1 MSVIKLESLPEDVKN
16 ALAFANEIHPLSDH
30 IAALLDFSEILEF
43 SDLMIESGADI
54 SIRIPGGWIQT
65 GYGVVEKITLDNLIS
80 TFREIDSSFT
90 QVNTEKPRSQLSLR
104 IGEWRVRCTIFTSN
118 AGACQKLMMRKLPA
132 AVPALESLG
141 LGILVHQ
148 LVNAQRGLVV
158 VSGPT
163 GSGKSTTM
171 AALVQAILNERQ
183 VHAVTIEDPIEYEL
197 QRGVGIVTQ
206 REVGVDETTYMDAL
220 VQVLRQTPDVILVG
234 EVRTKLEAEVVF
246 RATEHGR
253 FVIMSTHGRDGIS
266 ALQKLLSFFPAD
278 EQASKAAM
286 LANHLV
292 ATIHQSLIPSAQKN
306 GWELA
311 YESFFIGDNTE
322 IMNLVQ
328 DPSKYGTLRQK
339 LTDGGWAGCTS
350 MNRVLTKLVADK
362 KISRASAIAT
372 SVDSVGLKA
381 MLDAA

>member
-1 MSVIKLESLPEDVKN
+1 
-16 ALAFANEIHPLSDH
+16 
-30 IAALLDFSEILEF
+30 
-43 SDLMIESGADI
+43 
-54 SIRIPGGWIQT
+54 
-65 GYGVVEKITLDNLIS
+65 
-80 TFREIDSSFT
+80 
-90 QVNTEKPRSQLSLR
+90 
-104 IGEWRVRCTIFTSN
+104 
-118 AGACQKLMMRKLPA
+118 
-132 AVPALESLG
+132 
-141 LGILVHQ
+141 LVHQ